1 MEQNNFTIVIMVGIS
16 GSGKSTYIKNNLS
29 GFKIISRDLIRQS
42 LNIMGEDEKRVGSKE
57 EEANV
62 SNIEKKLM
70 LDYCNKRISFV
81 IDDMNLR
88 KKHREQLINFFRKFN
103 PFIRIVY
110 CTAKSVDDC
119 ILRRNGQIKSN
130 IIKQMNSVINSPNNI
145 PNDDECDELI
155 ISNS

>member
-16 GSGKSTYIKNNLS
+16 GSGKSTYVKNNLS
-29 GFKIISRDLIRQS
+29 GFKIVSRDLIRQS

-88 KKHREQLINFFRKFN
+88 KKHREQLIN
-103 PFIRIVY
+103 

-145 PNDDECDELI
+145 PNDDECDELL